1 MRRGRF
7 QNCSGSRGGQ
17 LREQGRGRW
26 PRRKLA
32 VESLESRRLLAV
44 DVAAVAEL
52 FSMDVNID
60 GEVSPIDALLVINHL
75 NANAAGPLAGA
86 PAVLDVNG
94 DGEISPNDVQRVV
107 NRLNLQ
113 GAGRI
118 GALDILGDQSLSLT
132 EAQRSA
138 LDQLMTDLNS
148 LRAEFDITASTVAS
162 MVGNFSD
169 LFESA
174 TAPSATAVTTLFTRF
189 ENATSDGQ
197 ISIFE
202 FLQLSGDV
210 NAVLSSAGLSQQ
222 QIQETLGSL
231 TSLIQD
237 SGVSLDDFGVI
248 LDDVRVLFESF
259 APPEQQG

>member
-7 QNCSGSRGGQ
+7 RKTSLDHAGHLRDSRGGK
-17 LREQGRGRW
+17 W
-26 PRRKLA
+26 PRRKLTI
-32 VESLESRRLLAV
+32 ESLESRRMLAV

-52 FSMDVNID
+52 FSMDVNVD

-118 GALDILGDQSLSLT
+118 GAFDVLGDQSLSLND
-132 EAQRSA
+132 AQRTA

-148 LRAEFDITASTVAS
+148 LRAEFDITANTVAS
-162 MVGNFSD
+162 MVANFSD

-174 TAPSATAVTTLFTRF
+174 NPPSAAAVATLFTHF

-248 LDDVRVLFESF
+248 LNDVRVLFESF
-259 APPEQQG
+259 ASPEQQG